1 METGSGMI
9 AVVAFCEKHGI
20 TTKRIAKARRYFMN
34 IFFIRCVIGHQDKK
48 IPGEIINSPGI
59 VI

>member
-34 IFFIRCVIGHQDKK
+34 IF
-48 IPGEIINSPGI
+48 
-59 VI
+59 